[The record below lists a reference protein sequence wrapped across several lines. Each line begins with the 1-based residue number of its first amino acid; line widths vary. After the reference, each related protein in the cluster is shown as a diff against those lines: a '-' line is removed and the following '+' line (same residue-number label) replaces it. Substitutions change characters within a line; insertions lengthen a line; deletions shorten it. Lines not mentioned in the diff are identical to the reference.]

1 MVFGIRI
8 TEHEITLNKLIK
20 KGNIM
25 AAIILKAGKLVQAG
39 TIILQALS
47 LIVTITETVTSKA
60 KDSRQTVGEDGP
72 EEQQD

>member
-1 MVFGIRI
+1 
-8 TEHEITLNKLIK
+8 
-20 KGNIM
+20 M
-25 AAIILKAGKLVQAG
+25 ATIILKAGKFVQAG

-72 EEQQD
+72 EDEQDQ

>member
-1 MVFGIRI
+1 MKQL
-8 TEHEITLNKLIK
+8 LNM

-25 AAIILKAGKLVQAG
+25 ATLILKAGNFVQAG

-60 KDSRQTVGEDGP
+60 KESRQTVGEDGP
-72 EEQQD
+72 EDEQD

>member
-1 MVFGIRI
+1 M
-8 TEHEITLNKLIK
+8 K

-47 LIVTITETVTSKA
+47 LVVTITETLTSNSKE
-60 KDSRQTVGEDGP
+60 SRQTVGEDGP

>member
-1 MVFGIRI
+1 
-8 TEHEITLNKLIK
+8 
-20 KGNIM
+20 M

-47 LIVTITETVTSKA
+47 LVVTITETLTSNSKE
-60 KDSRQTVGEDGP
+60 SRQTVGEDGP

>member
-1 MVFGIRI
+1 M
-8 TEHEITLNKLIK
+8 K
-20 KGNIM
+20 KGKNTM
-25 AAIILKAGKLVQAG
+25 ATLILKAGNFVQAG

-72 EEQQD
+72 EEQQDQ